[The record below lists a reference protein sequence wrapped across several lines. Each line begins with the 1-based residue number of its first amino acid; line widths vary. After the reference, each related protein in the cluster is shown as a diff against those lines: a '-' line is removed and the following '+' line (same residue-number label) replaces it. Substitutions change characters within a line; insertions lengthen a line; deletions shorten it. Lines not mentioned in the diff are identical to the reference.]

1 MTLRP
6 KMKFCHNVMI
16 FGMEYGGGRFF
27 FHNCPNWDFCANFP
41 TVSKKEATDDLM
53 SMSLFLSPPYYY
65 LEARATLIL
74 NEKCRQLWT
83 FFQWPHPLLFSNM
96 VFNLAKKSQITI
108 CLQNFFYWSM
118 GHLSGLKGEWK
129 LYLRAFNG
137 NLRTI
142 YVNYGLFFKIDKK
155 DRIYL
160 AQLNTFFKG

>member
-1 MTLRP
+1 
-6 KMKFCHNVMI
+6 MK
-16 FGMEYGGGRFF
+16 GRFF

-83 FFQWPHPLLFSNM
+83 FFSMTSSPLIFQHGFQLG
-96 VFNLAKKSQITI
+96 KKTSQITI
-108 CLQNFFYWSM
+108 CLVDFFFWSM

-155 DRIYL
+155 TGFIWPS
-160 AQLNTFFKG
+160 